1 MLKCPDHDKLLKL
14 VPAGVSKRTGRAYDA
29 FYVCPTT
36 GCKQTAPAA
45 NEPSYEEKQDTMVQ
59 VKKFE
64 KEIEQSVEGE
74 ETKDENVPDEPMTRL
89 DWNVKEFIKGLGVFS
104 SAARSEGMDP
114 VSAFE
119 SMHIWQWMD
128 VAYGDMPGYLAWKA
142 KAKQRIK

>member
-45 NEPSYEEKQDTMVQ
+45 NEPSYEEMQDRTKANDEEVTENFPD
-59 VKKFE
+59 VLE
-64 KEIEQSVEGE
+64 NDKETVE
-74 ETKDENVPDEPMTRL
+74 DAPMTRL

-104 SAARSEGMDP
+104 AAARAEGMDP
-114 VSAFE
+114 VTAFE

>member
-45 NEPSYEEKQDTMVQ
+45 NEPSYEEMQDRTKANDQ
-59 VKKFE
+59 E
-64 KEIEQSVEGE
+64 AKEVF
-74 ETKDENVPDEPMTRL
+74 PDELENDKETVEDAPMTRL

-104 SAARSEGMDP
+104 AAARAEGMDP
-114 VSAFE
+114 VTAFE